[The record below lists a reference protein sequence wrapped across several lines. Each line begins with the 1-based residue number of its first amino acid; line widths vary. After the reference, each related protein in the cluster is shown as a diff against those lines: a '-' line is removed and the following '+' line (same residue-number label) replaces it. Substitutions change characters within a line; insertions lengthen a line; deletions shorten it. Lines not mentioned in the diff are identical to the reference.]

1 MVKKATC
8 STHKDARARSSQV
21 KTRPWK
27 VNLFGFEFPGKH
39 LWSSHRGFLQHL
51 GSKMQQLDHYPILYV
66 IYLYISI
73 YMQFGSIW
81 KPSEAI

>member
-39 LWSSHRGFLQHL
+39 LGSSHRGFHHL

-66 IYLYISI
+66 IYIHLYA
-73 YMQFGSIW
+73 IW
-81 KPSEAI
+81 INLEAI